1 MNRILDIYQRIDRD
15 TKKRFYKNIEYPM
28 IPLSPD
34 DIYIVSKIGDR
45 LDLLAND
52 FYGDSRYWWIISR
65 ANCDKI
71 KTDSFFIDPGLQIRI
86 PSNITQAYEKFTRI
100 NQ

>member
-1 MNRILDIYQRIDRD
+1 MAERLENIKIKEE
-15 TKKRFYKNIEYPM
+15 KKVRYYKNIEYPK
-28 IPLSPD
+28 IEVDPN
-34 DIYIVSKIGDR
+34 DIYIIAKLGDR

-86 PSNITQAYEKFTRI
+86 PSNVEIIYDEFEKLNR
-100 NQ
+100 